1 MEAFYE
7 SFYAAPGSGSRL
19 KRRQAATAIP
29 VADLP
34 HDNQAPQ
41 LNFTIWLLTG
51 LSLGF
56 LILRVYCKFLR
67 GRGLWWDDY
76 VLITS
81 WISLALASAFT
92 TAATSFGYGKHLWD
106 IDGDSFYPLNVV
118 ATLAGFFSI
127 LAAVWSKT
135 SFAMTVLR
143 ISTGWMRWAIWFIIM
158 SVNVILGASAI
169 FQWIRCMPVQKIFDA
184 SIDGACWPQDVVS
197 TYNTFSTAYSGAM
210 DICLAV
216 FPWKIIWGMSMN
228 RKEKLGVLFAM
239 SMGVFA
245 GAASLIKSP
254 KVMSLSNSDPS
265 NTVQLVIWGVAESAI
280 TIIAAS
286 IPILRALLRDDKM
299 SNAPHSEA
307 EIELTTSNWNTSSFS
322 SSRLG
327 NNLDVHNINGADSTI
342 TNNRNNNRNRN
353 RNNSVFGRIRAA
365 VTRSKTRHDTNTT
378 TTSTSTSAGGMPS
391 WVTAPVTIS
400 SANRDRSD
408 DGRPLSTEIATGS
421 KSLV

>member
-7 SFYAAPGSGSRL
+7 SFYATASEATRTRP
-19 KRRQAATAIP
+19 RQETTTIP
-29 VADLP
+29 AADLP

-56 LILRVYCKFLR
+56 LSLRVYCKFLR

-81 WISLALASAFT
+81 WVSLALASGFT
-92 TAATSFGYGKHLWD
+92 TAATTFGYGKHLWD
-106 IDGDSFYPLNVV
+106 IESGSFFPMNVV
-118 ATLAGFFSI
+118 ATFAGFFSI

-143 ISTGWMRWAIWFIIM
+143 ISTGWMRWSIWFIII
-158 SVNVILGASAI
+158 SVNLILGMSAI
-169 FQWIRCMPVQKIFDA
+169 LQWIRCMPIKKVFDGSVA
-184 SIDGACWPQDVVS
+184 GECWPQDVV
-197 TYNTFSTAYSGAM
+197 THYNTFSTAYSGAM

-245 GAASLIKSP
+245 GAASLIKVS
-254 KVMSLSNSDPS
+254 KVSSLTNTDPS
-265 NTVQLVIWGVAESAI
+265 YTVQLVIWGVAESAI

-299 SNAPHSEA
+299 SNGQQSEA
-307 EIELTTSNWNTSSFS
+307 EIELNTGNWNLSGTSNLPDIN
-322 SSRLG
+322 
-327 NNLDVHNINGADSTI
+327 NINNVASDP
-342 TNNRNNNRNRN
+342 
-353 RNNSVFGRIRAA
+353 GRGSSALGRLRAA
-365 VTRSKTRHDTNTT
+365 FMSKKSKTTPARPRPNVSAATATT
-378 TTSTSTSAGGMPS
+378 LSANGAPS
-391 WVTAPVTIS
+391 WVTSPVTIN
-400 SANRDRSD
+400 SANRDRNNRINDS
-408 DGRPLSTEIATGS
+408 RPLSTEIPMGS
-421 KSLV
+421 NSIL

>member
-7 SFYAAPGSGSRL
+7 SFYTSASEATRTRP
-19 KRRQAATAIP
+19 RQATTTIP
-29 VADLP
+29 AADLP

-56 LILRVYCKFLR
+56 LSLRIYCKFLR

-81 WISLALASAFT
+81 WVSLALASGFT
-92 TAATSFGYGKHLWD
+92 TAATTFGYGKHLWD
-106 IDGDSFYPLNVV
+106 IQSGNFYPLNVV
-118 ATLAGFFSI
+118 ATFAGFFSI

-143 ISTGWMRWAIWFIIM
+143 ISNGWMRWAIWFIIM
-158 SVNVILGASAI
+158 SVNVVLGTSAVL
-169 FQWIRCMPVQKIFDA
+169 QWIRCMPVQKIFDS
-184 SIDGACWPQDVVS
+184 SIAGECLPQDVV
-197 TYNTFSTAYSGAM
+197 TRYNTFSTAYSGAM

-216 FPWKIIWGMSMN
+216 FPWKIIWSMSMN

-245 GAASLIKSP
+245 GVASLIKVS
-254 KVMSLSNSDPS
+254 KVGSLTNSDPS
-265 NTVQLVIWGVAESAI
+265 DTVQLVIWGVAESAI

-299 SNAPHSEA
+299 SNGMQSEA
-307 EIELTTSNWNTSSFS
+307 EIELNTGNWNLTGTEHLSDNNNTTPERGASAL
-322 SSRLG
+322 SRL
-327 NNLDVHNINGADSTI
+327 
-342 TNNRNNNRNRN
+342 
-353 RNNSVFGRIRAA
+353 RAT
-365 VTRSKTRHDTNTT
+365 VTRKKSNKTSAASNAALTTT
-378 TTSTSTSAGGMPS
+378 TTSSTNGAPS
-391 WVTAPVTIS
+391 WVTAPVTVS
-400 SANRDRSD
+400 SMNRDRNDYS
-408 DGRPLSTEIATGS
+408 RPLSTEIATGS
-421 KSLV
+421 RSIV